1 MAKTISNEFG
11 HNNASVSINKT
22 SGSNEAY
29 NNPSNNISSISFSS
43 LQLKKNKIPSRS
55 RIRMYSVM
63 EKIGSKTNL
72 NEFASNIH
80 LSKTI
85 TGVNP
90 HHKMFM
96 LILVISFCFGVT
108 LASKECQGNSIIHF
122 FPLFNMYYKNH
133 WHIFLYIKLLIFP
146 YKYFRCI
153 RKT

>member
-55 RIRMYSVM
+55 RIRMYSVV
-63 EKIGSKTNL
+63 EKIGTKTNL
-72 NEFASNIH
+72 NEFASNMH

-85 TGVNP
+85 TGMNP
-90 HHKMFM
+90 NHKMFM

-108 LASKECQGNSIIHF
+108 LASKECQGNSIIR
-122 FPLFNMYYKNH
+122 LFLLFDMYFKIYGA
-133 WHIFLYIKLLIFP
+133 
-146 YKYFRCI
+146 YFGTTNC
-153 RKT
+153 

>member
-43 LQLKKNKIPSRS
+43 LQLTKNKIPSRS
-55 RIRMYSVM
+55 RIRMYSVV

-72 NEFASNIH
+72 NEFASNMH
-80 LSKTI
+80 FSKTI
-85 TGVNP
+85 TGMNTN
-90 HHKMFM
+90 HKMFM

-108 LASKECQGNSIIHF
+108 LASKECQGNSIKHHF
-122 FPLFNMYYKNH
+122 SFIKYVLRLFWDK
-133 WHIFLYIKLLIFP
+133 KLVIFP
-146 YKYFRCI
+146 YQCFRCI
-153 RKT
+153 RET